1 MFKLTIY
8 CLILMCLGLFA
19 EAQYTT
25 IGNGVLY
32 RRVNTISGDVN
43 NVLITYAG
51 WMVDVTDVWTDRLL
65 AKSILNQTQYGIQH
79 AYSVKGPR
87 STTYAGLEIENSK
100 MITHLYNLVASKTKP
115 RLILIIAHSSGS
127 YVADEFFTQLY
138 NRISNS
144 PNDPVYS
151 AIKKRIVYYNLDG
164 ATTPTRR
171 DSTYVQ
177 TLFSSINFVW
187 ASKSTLRSMN
197 SATMIAGRIFS
208 FIFVHSPKS
217 HTIYLPSF
225 P

>member
-1 MFKLTIY
+1 MFKLTI

-32 RRVNTISGDVN
+32 RPVNTGVTGDVN

-208 FIFVHSPKS
+208 FIFVS
-217 HTIYLPSF
+217 HNLFTPF